1 MPVRRAVS
9 GAWQMP
15 NVGLCVPRTA
25 SGSHPQVLQEGNV
38 IVGWESSP
46 PSPCLLECI
55 RKQYSVRN
63 SPLVS
68 VKNTSEEKNP
78 LAPAPREGAAVC
90 GAAALPARCPRPA
103 LLTCSC
109 PANCA
114 PTGLHSRSAS
124 PCRGCNGSRVE
135 SDDGSGGLNQTR

>member
-1 MPVRRAVS
+1 MPGRRAVS

-90 GAAALPARCPRPA
+90 GAAPSPPAARAQPSSPA
-103 LLTCSC
+103 LFLLIAPP
-109 PANCA
+109 PASTHA
-114 PTGLHSRSAS
+114 RLPLVEVVMGAEW
-124 PCRGCNGSRVE
+124 RVMM
-135 SDDGSGGLNQTR
+135 GAAG